1 MKADSREIVVLVH
14 GIWMR
19 GVELQVLAW
28 RLSRAGYAPRMFHY
42 PSLHCSPAENG
53 KALAHY
59 LKQFGATR
67 VHLVAHSLGGLV
79 VCHALASDVPSNLG
93 RVVMLASPLQ
103 GSQSAQRLQ
112 TWGLGWILGK
122 SRKEGLLGGR
132 PPWPAAQ
139 ALAMIAGT
147 RPCGLGGLLP
157 GKLPRPHD
165 GTIAL
170 IETQAPEVSD
180 FMVVPHS
187 HFGMLFAR
195 DVAGAVA
202 RYLGSGAFYD

>member
-14 GIWMR
+14 GVWMR
-19 GVELQVLAW
+19 GAELQVLAR
-28 RLSRAGYAPRMFHY
+28 RLSRAGYTPHMFHY
-42 PSLHCSPAENG
+42 PSLRCSPAENG
-53 KALAHY
+53 RTLALY

-79 VCHALASDVPSNLG
+79 VCHALAHGVPSGLG

-112 TWGLGWILGK
+112 TLGLGWILGR
-122 SRKEGLLGGR
+122 SRYEGLLGGL
-132 PPWPAAQ
+132 PSWPSAQ

-147 RPCGLGGLLP
+147 RGFGLGRLLP
-157 GKLPRPHD
+157 GKLTRPHD

-180 FMVVPHS
+180 FLAVPHG

-195 DVAGAVA
+195 DVARAVA
-202 RYLGSGAFYD
+202 RYLDCGRF

>member
-19 GVELQVLAW
+19 GAELQVLAR
-28 RLSRAGYAPRMFHY
+28 RLSHAGYTPRLFHY

-53 KALAHY
+53 LALAHH
-59 LKQFGATR
+59 LKQFATTR

-79 VCHALASDVPSNLG
+79 VCHALAPGVPLSLG

-103 GSQSAQRLQ
+103 GSQSAQHLQ
-112 TWGLGWILGK
+112 AWGLGWILGK
-122 SRKEGLLGGR
+122 SRKQGLLGGR
-132 PPWPAAQ
+132 PPWPPAQ

-147 RPCGLGGLLP
+147 RGCGVGRLLP

-180 FMVVPHS
+180 FLAVPHG

-195 DVAGAVA
+195 DVARAVA
-202 RYLGSGAFYD
+202 RYLDSGKFYD